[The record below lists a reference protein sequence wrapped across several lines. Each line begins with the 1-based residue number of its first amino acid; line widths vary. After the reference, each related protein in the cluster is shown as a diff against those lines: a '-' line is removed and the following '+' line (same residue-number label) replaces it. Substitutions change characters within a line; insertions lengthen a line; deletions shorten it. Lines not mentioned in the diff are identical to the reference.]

1 MKRGFGAVAAAWLAL
16 CASGAQAAGIV
27 AQDKQCVTPAEADAI
42 FTALAP
48 VILHSVRDSCV
59 KVLPANAYLVTQGD
73 QLIARYAA
81 RAEPAKPAAIAAF
94 GKVAG
99 TQTEGVITP
108 ELFDSMAAPM
118 IGGMLSASIKPDTC
132 PTINRVAE
140 LLDPLPPANLSGLVV
155 LVIQLAAEKEKE
167 SKIPICKADS

>member
-1 MKRGFGAVAAAWLAL
+1 M
-16 CASGAQAAGIV
+16 
-27 AQDKQCVTPAEADAI
+27 AQDKPCVTPAEADAI

-48 VILHSVRDSCV
+48 AMLRAVRDSCV
-59 KVLPANAYLVTQGD
+59 EALPAEAYLVARGD

-81 RAEPAKPAAIAAF
+81 PAEPAKPVAVAA
-94 GKVAG
+94 VAKILG
-99 TQTEGVITP
+99 PKAEGQVSP

-118 IGGMLSASIKPDTC
+118 IASMLSASIKPDKC

-155 LVIQLAAEKEKE
+155 LVIQLA
-167 SKIPICKADS
+167 SKDDSKLPICKAGD